1 MPKSNHVDAFIAYNC
16 RFVTCDYSQWSA
28 WSATCGTG
36 MRRARN
42 LVKVN
47 EHYIK
52 KQGGCSGLKVT
63 CDRQETETRTTT
75 NCKFNICIKAFPLW
89 LAKGVNENLWIGVD
103 VYL

>member
-1 MPKSNHVDAFIAYNC
+1 MLLIALLNKIQSAIPVPKSNHVDVFIAYNC
-16 RFVTCDYSQWSA
+16 RFVTCDYSKWSA

-36 MRRARN
+36 MRRARD

-75 NCKFNICIKAFPLW
+75 NCKFNMCIGIPIVAC
-89 LAKGVNENLWIGVD
+89 
-103 VYL
+103 